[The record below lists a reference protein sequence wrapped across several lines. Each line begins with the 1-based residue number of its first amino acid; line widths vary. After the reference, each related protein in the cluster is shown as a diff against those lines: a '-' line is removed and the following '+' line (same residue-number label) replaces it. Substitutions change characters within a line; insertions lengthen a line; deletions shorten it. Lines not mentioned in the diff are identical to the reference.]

1 MVIWTCMNGE
11 DGVDSLW
18 MILEEN
24 HYFPLNRKYVEF
36 LC

>member
-11 DGVDSLW
+11 DGVDSPL

-24 HYFPLNRKYVEF
+24 HYFPLNHKYVEF